1 MFELFIS
8 LPYNHKLCSEKG
20 QPMNSMGVR
29 GKQEIEDRKN
39 EESYGHRH
47 SQNENE
53 EYDEKNRPKFHG
65 TITFVNER

>member
-1 MFELFIS
+1 
-8 LPYNHKLCSEKG
+8 
-20 QPMNSMGVR
+20 MGVR